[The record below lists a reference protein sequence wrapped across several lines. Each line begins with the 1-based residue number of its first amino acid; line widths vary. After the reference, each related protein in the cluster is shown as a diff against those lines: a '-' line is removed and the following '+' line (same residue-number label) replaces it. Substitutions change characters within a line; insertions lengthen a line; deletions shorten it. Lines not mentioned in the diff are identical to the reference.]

1 MANVNEVTVRLHDDG
16 IVEASLKGSSIH
28 AIGFPRD
35 KRNVKFVKDSLSE
48 KVGVYMLIGR
58 NKPPSAKLEVYIG
71 QGTKLANRLSSHH
84 SQHMIDN
91 ANNWF
96 ETVVIYD
103 SKGDMT
109 VKNAKAVEGSLIGVC
124 RQNTR
129 WKTSNK
135 KGTSEEAA
143 SEEKYVVDTIEKTI
157 VLTRIL
163 GWDVFNDFRD
173 AKSKPTK
180 NIGSIAPIS
189 SGVSKVF
196 AYQTKYF
203 KAEMRVGSF
212 GEIIVL
218 EGSQA
223 NLNTLRSARPQLQHL
238 RNELIRQGLLIEEDN
253 KLVFTREYHFH
264 TPSAAGSVVAGYA
277 VNGNMVWKL
286 PDGTRYGEWLQAD

>member
-1 MANVNEVTVRLHDDG
+1 MAHVNEVTVRLHDDD

-35 KRNVKFVKDSLSE
+35 KRNDQIIKSTLSE

-84 SQHMIDN
+84 SQKMIED
-91 ANNWF
+91 ADNWF

-109 VKNAKAVEGSLIGVC
+109 VKNAKAVESSLIGVC
-124 RQNTR
+124 KQNTR

-135 KGTSEEAA
+135 KGASDEAV

-157 VLTRIL
+157 VLSRIL
-163 GWDVFNDFRD
+163 GWDVFRDFRENLPRPVRETAVGNRD
-173 AKSKPTK
+173 SKT
-180 NIGSIAPIS
+180 NSE
-189 SGVSKVF
+189 VF
-196 AYQTKYF
+196 TYQARHCT
-203 KAEMRVGSF
+203 AHMIVGDS

-218 EGSQA
+218 EGAQA
-223 NLNTLRSARPQLQHL
+223 NLNTSPSARDQLKYL
-238 RNELIRQGLLIEEDN
+238 RNELVRSGVLIDVGD
-253 KLVFTREYHFH
+253 KLVFSTDYKFSR
-264 TPSAAGSVVAGYA
+264 PSTAASVIAGYS
-277 VNGNMVWKL
+277 VNGNLAWCL
-286 PDGTRYGEWLQAD
+286 PDGTSLGVWKKIN